1 MEIGLQREGSR
12 FLVEDAGIVEGDDQT
27 GRWAQSENLLKW
39 LNKVSE
45 EALRDTVRAV
55 NTSGSTL
62 QLELKNSGL
71 VDYDKVR
78 ALG

>member
-1 MEIGLQREGSR
+1 
-12 FLVEDAGIVEGDDQT
+12 
-27 GRWAQSENLLKW
+27 
-39 LNKVSE
+39 
-45 EALRDTVRAV
+45 VRAV